1 MKRKIPRYPMTE
13 TSVQN
18 EFNSIEEQI
27 TQTLEKLNPEV
38 IEASKNADPDR
49 DSAFLY
55 QYYVPW
61 FSPEFKETETYK
73 EIRKTIGSSVPA
85 GRVYEYFMDSANVG
99 NELLAE
105 QKRRVTEMIEIEKTL
120 AARLLKL
127 KESLNEIRP
136 LVKALNNPLLDDKAK
151 SALCFFESM
160 LKISRAQGNI
170 DKKDIPSVLAN
181 AGYCTYALLGGEAR
195 QISINEFKNTKGTKS

>member
-1 MKRKIPRYPMTE
+1 MTE

-38 IEASKNADPDR
+38 IEASKNVDPD
-49 DSAFLY
+49 DHCDFLN
-55 QYYVPW
+55 QYVCW

-73 EIRKTIGSSVPA
+73 EIKRLMGTSVNA
-85 GRVYEYFMDSANVG
+85 GKIYEYFMDSANIG

-105 QKRRVTEMIEIEKTL
+105 QKRRLSEIERIEKTL

-127 KESLNEIRP
+127 KESINEIRP
-136 LVKALNNPLLDDKAK
+136 LIEALDNPVLDDKAK
-151 SALCFFESM
+151 SALYFFESM
-160 LKISRAQGNI
+160 VRISRNLGII
-170 DKKDIPSVLAN
+170 DNKDIPSVLAN

-195 QISINEFKNTKGTKS
+195 KISINEFKTPKELNYE